1 MRMLRHTL
9 HRLGRDRRGVT
20 IVEFALVAP
29 VMLLVL
35 MGLGDM
41 LYQGYVQSV
50 LTGAVQK
57 AARDATIQGN
67 AQNTAA
73 IDAKVTSMVQ
83 YIAPAATFVST
94 RKSYQYFGAAA
105 PEPFVDTNGNGIRD
119 PGECYTDINGNQQW
133 DADPGSTGQGGA
145 SDVTLYTMAVTYPRL
160 FPVASLIGWSPTL
173 TISATTFLKNQ
184 PYATQIQVTQ
194 VNRCT

>member
-1 MRMLRHTL
+1 MIALFR
-9 HRLGRDRRGVT
+9 RLSRDRRGVT

-29 VMLLVL
+29 VMLILL

-73 IDAKVTSMVQ
+73 LDAKVTSMVQ
-83 YIAPAATFVST
+83 YIAPAATFASS
-94 RKSYQYFGAAA
+94 RKSYAYFGAAA
-105 PEPFVDTNGNGIRD
+105 PEPFIDTNGNGVRD
-119 PGECYTDINGNQQW
+119 PGECYTDINGNKAW
-133 DADPGSTGQGGA
+133 DADPGATGQGGA
-145 SDVTLYTMAVTYPRL
+145 NDATMYTMTVTYPRL
-160 FPVASLIGWSPTL
+160 FPVASLIGWPSTL
-173 TISATTFLKNQ
+173 TISAMTFLKNQ
-184 PYATQIQVTQ
+184 PYATQVQPTQ
-194 VNRCT
+194 ATICI